1 MCIYVIDIVWKGVLY
16 YFGLYSHEPKQWCPE
31 GEWLYKSYS
40 TNLHAIYMLLY
51 SYKYHQRDESDN
63 THAATLAENTTTEI
77 KINYIINKIL
87 DVDLSMI
94 QMHTSAIMGSAALI
108 IDLNN
113 CINWLGGSK
122 VYSLKVN

>member
-1 MCIYVIDIVWKGVLY
+1 MSPSGGALRESGCISRIARTYTLY
-16 YFGLYSHEPKQWCPE
+16 ICV
-31 GEWLYKSYS
+31 
-40 TNLHAIYMLLY
+40 LY

-77 KINYIINKIL
+77 KINYIINEIL
-87 DVDLSMI
+87 DVNLSMI

-122 VYSLKVN
+122 VYALKVN